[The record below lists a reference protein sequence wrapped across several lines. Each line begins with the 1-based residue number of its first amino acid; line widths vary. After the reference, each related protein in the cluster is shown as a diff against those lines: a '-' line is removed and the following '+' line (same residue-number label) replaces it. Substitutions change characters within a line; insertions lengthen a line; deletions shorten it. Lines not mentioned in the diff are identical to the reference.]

1 MLDSN
6 LVLMS
11 IAQFIM
17 HTLKY
22 MDYLDMIC
30 DLQLGL

>member
-1 MLDSN
+1 MLDSK

-17 HTLKY
+17 HALNY